1 MALHE
6 QKHQKQGFHFLL
18 LLIIFIFLALFII
31 SCRSEQKILEGPP
44 VDEALADL
52 EDEATFPEAEE
63 TDNVLPT
70 SDDLPPAPPRSTPY
84 SQPLPRSLQAST
96 GVTEI
101 FEDVVAVPQTPKQPD
116 VALEIHDLVYDGND
130 LQRFSFTVKNS
141 LDKKLRPF
149 IDIYAIDEETG
160 NLVHIK
166 QIDIEEVL
174 PRSTFV
180 GERVAIKGSVDEIN
194 QEVSFRLM
202 YIDLQKGKTMLD
214 EEIVMI
220 DASNEFKGLR
230 R

>member
-1 MALHE
+1 MATHE
-6 QKHQKQGFHFLL
+6 HRKSLVRSLL
-18 LLIIFIFLALFII
+18 LLIIFIFLSLLIVA
-31 SCRSEQKILEGPP
+31 CRSEQKILEGPP

-52 EDEATFPEAEE
+52 EDEETFPGAEE
-63 TDNVLPT
+63 TDTRSPLSGNLPSTT
-70 SDDLPPAPPRSTPY
+70 SRPTPY

-101 FEDVVAVPQTPKQPD
+101 LEDVVAIPQTPQLN
-116 VALEIHDLVYDGND
+116 VTLEIHDLVYDGND
-130 LQRFSFTVKNS
+130 LQRFSFTIKNS

-160 NLVHIK
+160 NDKHIK

-180 GERVAIKGSVDEIN
+180 GDRVAIKGSVDQIN

-202 YIDLQKGKTMLD
+202 YINLQKGKTMLD

-220 DASNEFKGLR
+220 DASREFKGIR